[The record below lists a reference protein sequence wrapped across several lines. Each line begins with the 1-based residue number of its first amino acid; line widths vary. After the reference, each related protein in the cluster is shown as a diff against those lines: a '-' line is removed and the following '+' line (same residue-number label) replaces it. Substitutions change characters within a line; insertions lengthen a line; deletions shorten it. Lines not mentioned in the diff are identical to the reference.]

1 MSAAPKRQLTL
12 LDCFGIGINGII
24 GSGIFLLPST
34 LARRAG
40 GASPLSWLVV
50 GGLCTLVA
58 ITFAQA
64 AARTELSGGPYRY
77 ARDAFGPFVAFVIG
91 WITLA
96 SSLLGY
102 AAVARGFADHG
113 AWLLGDA
120 VSSSLDARLTAPLVL
135 VALVGGLALL
145 NVVGVRPSARTG
157 DAVGLVKIGALVLF
171 AAVGLLVAPRPLAS
185 VAPAPRPGEAT
196 GVVAA
201 AFAGLFACTGFEYV
215 PVPAGETV
223 DPRRSVGLAM
233 VLSVVGATLL
243 YAAIQAVYVT
253 TAADPAGAATPLVD
267 AARGLGGA
275 GAARA
280 MAALALLSAF
290 GFCSG
295 SALVGPRYLESFA
308 EDGFVPSLLARRSAR
323 FGTPVAATITLSL
336 LVLALAWALD
346 FTALADTSTVAVVAQ
361 YASTALAVL
370 VGAARRREGAL
381 AWLTP
386 SAALA
391 GVALFVSQVARAE
404 LVLSGAILACGI
416 VVGGAITLVRR
427 ARRAGR
433 R

>member
-1 MSAAPKRQLTL
+1 MSPKRQLTL
-12 LDCFGIGINGII
+12 LDCFGIGVNGII

-40 GASPLSWLVV
+40 GASPISWLVV

-64 AARTELSGGPYRY
+64 SARTELSGGPYRY
-77 ARDAFGPFVAFVIG
+77 ARDAFGPLVAFVVG

-102 AAVARGFADHG
+102 AAVARGFADHA
-113 AWLLGDA
+113 AWLLRDV
-120 VSSSLDARLTAPLVL
+120 VSSSLDARLIAPAVL

-157 DAVGLVKIGALVLF
+157 DAVGLVKIGALLLF
-171 AAVGLLVAPRPLAS
+171 AAIGLLVAHPRALAS
-185 VAPAPRPGEAT
+185 VAPAPHPGEAT
-196 GVVAA
+196 GVLAA
-201 AFAGLFACTGFEYV
+201 AFSGLFACTGFEYV

-267 AARGLGGA
+267 AARGLGGD

-280 MAALALLSAF
+280 MAALALVSAF

-308 EDGFVPSLLARRSAR
+308 EDGFVPSLLARRSPR
-323 FGTPVAATITLSL
+323 FNTPVAATIALSL

-346 FTALADTSTVAVVAQ
+346 FTSLADTSTVAVVAQ

-370 VGAARRREGAL
+370 VGAARRRERAL
-381 AWLTP
+381 TFLWP
-386 SAALA
+386 IAALA

-404 LVLSGAILACGI
+404 LALSGALLAAGLVI
-416 VVGGAITLVRR
+416 GAGVTVARR
-427 ARRAGR
+427 ARRR
-433 R
+433 

>member
-1 MSAAPKRQLTL
+1 VSGSTPKRQLTL
-12 LDCFGIGINGII
+12 LDCFGIGVNGII
-24 GSGIFLLPST
+24 GSGIFLLPAT

-64 AARTELSGGPYRY
+64 SARTELSGGPYRY
-77 ARDAFGPFVAFVIG
+77 ARDAFGPTAAFVVG

-96 SSLLGY
+96 SSLLGF
-102 AAVARGFADHG
+102 AAVARGFADHA
-113 AWLLGDA
+113 AWLLRDLVA
-120 VSSSLDARLTAPLVL
+120 ASLDARIAAPIVL
-135 VALVGGLALL
+135 VALVGGLAAL
-145 NVVGVRPSARTG
+145 NIVGVRPSARTG
-157 DAVGLVKIGALVLF
+157 DAVGLLKIGALLIF
-171 AAVGLLVAPRPLAS
+171 AAIGLLVAHPRSLSS
-185 VAPAPRPGEAT
+185 VAPAPRAGEAT

-201 AFAGLFACTGFEYV
+201 AFSGLFACTGFEYV

-267 AARGLGGA
+267 AARGLGGD

-280 MAALALLSAF
+280 MAALALVSAF

-323 FGTPVAATITLSL
+323 FGTPVAATIVLSI
-336 LVLALAWALD
+336 LVLALAAALD
-346 FTALADTSTVAVVAQ
+346 FSSLADTSTVAVVAQ

-370 VGAARRREGAL
+370 VGAVRARARPL
-381 AWLTP
+381 SYVTP
-386 SAALA
+386 VAALL
-391 GVALFVSQVARAE
+391 GVGLFTAQVARAE
-404 LVLSGAILACGI
+404 LALSGAILAAGLAI
-416 VVGGAITLVRR
+416 GGTVTL
-427 ARRAGR
+427 ARRLR
-433 R
+433 HR